1 MSVIMSIFE
10 IVAVALTATLVIT
23 VGWLWLFNIT
33 IVGGAL

>member
-1 MSVIMSIFE
+1 MNVIMSLIE
-10 IVAVALTATLVIT
+10 VCAVALTATLVLT